1 MRKLFVLFIAVAI
14 SVISLTAQ
22 VETEPKKEGFQF
34 TIVKENPAT
43 SVKDQYKSGTCWAFS
58 TLSFLESE
66 LLRTGKG
73 EYDLSEAFIVRNA
86 YIEKA
91 IRYVRFQGKTN
102 FGAGGGFRDISYI
115 IKKYGIVPESVYTGL
130 NYGTDKH
137 VHGELDAVLTAY
149 LDEIIKNPN
158 KELSTAWL
166 NGYIGILDAYL
177 GKVPEKFTYDG
188 KEYTPITFAQFLG
201 LNMDDYV
208 EITSFNHHPFYEQF
222 VLEIPDNWLHE
233 KVYNVPLNEMMQI
246 IDYAINNG
254 YTVAWGSDVSEKG
267 FKWSKGIAVVPDET
281 LPDLTGTEKERWE
294 KLTEAEKQK
303 QIYSLDAPVKEKVI
317 TQELR
322 QIAFDNYS
330 TTDDH
335 GMHITGI
342 AKDQN
347 GNIYYKVKNSWNVM
361 GPYDG
366 YFFASKPFVEY
377 KTTGIMVNVN
387 SIPKDIRK
395 KLGL

>member
-1 MRKLFVLFIAVAI
+1 MKRLFGLIFVMII
-14 SVISLTAQ
+14 STFMLSAQ
-22 VETEPKKEGFQF
+22 VDTTQKKEGFQF
-34 TIVKENPAT
+34 TIIKENPTT

-73 EYDLSEAFIVRNA
+73 EYDLSEAFIVRNT

-102 FGAGGGFRDISYI
+102 FSPGGGFRDITYVI
-115 IKKYGIVPESVYTGL
+115 NKYGIVPEEVYTGL

-137 VHGELDAVLTAY
+137 VHAELDAVLKAY
-149 LDEIIKNPN
+149 VDQIIKNPN
-158 KELSTAWL
+158 RELTTTWL
-166 NGYIGILDAYL
+166 DGYIGILDAYF
-177 GKVPEKFTYDG
+177 GKVPEKFIYKG
-188 KEYTPITFAQFLG
+188 QEYTPITFAQSLG

-208 EITSFNHHPFYEQF
+208 EISSFTHHPFYEQF
-222 VLEIPDNWLHE
+222 ILEIPDNWLHGM
-233 KVYNVPLNEMMQI
+233 VYNVPLDEMMRI
-246 IDYAINNG
+246 IDYSIENG

-294 KLTEAEKQK
+294 KLTDAEKQK
-303 QIYSLDAPVKEKVI
+303 QIYAIDGPVKEKII

-322 QIAFDNYS
+322 QIAFDNYN

-342 AKDQN
+342 AKDQK
-347 GNIYYKVKNSWNVM
+347 GNIYYKVKNSWGLS
-361 GPYDG
+361 GPYEG
-366 YFFASKPFVEY
+366 YFYASKPFVAY
-377 KTTGIMVNVN
+377 KTTGIMINKN

>member
-1 MRKLFVLFIAVAI
+1 VLFIAVVI
-14 SVISLTAQ
+14 SVLSLTAQ
-22 VETEPKKEGFQF
+22 EEAEPKKEGFQF
-34 TIVKENPAT
+34 TIIKENPAT
-43 SVKDQYKSGTCWAFS
+43 SVKDQYKSGTCWSFS

-177 GKVPEKFTYDG
+177 GKVPEKFTYNG

-208 EITSFNHHPFYEQF
+208 EITSFNHHPF
-222 VLEIPDNWLHE
+222 
-233 KVYNVPLNEMMQI
+233 M
-246 IDYAINNG
+246 
-254 YTVAWGSDVSEKG
+254 S
-267 FKWSKGIAVVPDET
+267 
-281 LPDLTGTEKERWE
+281 
-294 KLTEAEKQK
+294 
-303 QIYSLDAPVKEKVI
+303 SL
-317 TQELR
+317 
-322 QIAFDNYS
+322 S
-330 TTDDH
+330 
-335 GMHITGI
+335 
-342 AKDQN
+342 
-347 GNIYYKVKNSWNVM
+347 
-361 GPYDG
+361 
-366 YFFASKPFVEY
+366 
-377 KTTGIMVNVN
+377 
-387 SIPKDIRK
+387 
-395 KLGL
+395 